1 MFAKVCSVMSC
12 QINTETYQLMCRCPL
27 EDAKR
32 LKTLADRAGV
42 TMSAYV
48 AALIHGRVART
59 IASAEATAWAESRR
73 ERNMAARKAANERT
87 ERGDFRKKN
96 ASGKAVGDE

>member
-1 MFAKVCSVMSC
+1 MSC

-27 EDAKR
+27 EDATR

-48 AALIHGRVART
+48 ASLIHGRVSRT
-59 IASAEATAWAESRR
+59 QPSEEATAWAARRR
-73 ERNMAARKAANERT
+73 EKNLKTRKAANERT
-87 ERGDFRKKN
+87 ARGDFRKGFYPAK
-96 ASGKAVGDE
+96 G